1 MTLSLPVGTVTF
13 LFTDIEGSTRL
24 WEQFPAEMGAALA
37 RHDALLRE
45 AIEHNNG
52 AVFATGGDAFC
63 AAFHTASAALSAALD
78 AQLSLAREPW
88 PEPVRIRVRM
98 ALHTGAAEVR
108 DNDYFGQP
116 LNRVARVLA
125 AGHGGQVLLSLA
137 TRELVQDRLP
147 AGLALRDLGERRLK
161 DLIRPERI
169 YQLVASDLPAEFP
182 PLKTLDARAHNLP
195 IQLTSFVGR
204 EQEMQDVKGLLGASR
219 LVTLIGSGG
228 AGKTRL
234 GLQVSADLIDDFAD
248 GVWLVELAPL
258 TDPRLVPQTMATVL
272 GIKEQPG
279 AAITDTLTKELR
291 NKELLLILD
300 NCEHLVD
307 ASARLCQSLLAI
319 CAGVHLLVTSRE
331 TLRVP
336 GETTYR
342 VPSLPTPDPKTT
354 PSVASLTQYAAVRLF
369 IDRAVAVRPE
379 FVVSNANAPALASI
393 CHRLDGIPLALELA
407 AARVRSLSVDDI
419 DRRLDQRFRLLIG
432 GSRTALPR
440 QQTLRALIDW
450 SYELLDASE
459 RALFGRLSVFAGG
472 WALEVAVHVCGGEGV
487 DASEIADLL
496 TSLADKSLVV
506 VEPAGTSVRYGL
518 LETVRQYARD
528 RLQERGEEAR
538 WQARHLACFL
548 ALAEEAAPQLMGADQ
563 QAWLE
568 RLDREIDNLRLAL
581 TRSSAPGG
589 DAESGLRLAGALW
602 RFWYVHGHI
611 DEGRGQ
617 LNALLAATPDAPP
630 AARAKALNGA
640 GALAL
645 EQADYP
651 AAKAMF
657 GECLLLRRALG
668 DRQGI
673 AGVLGNLGSVAMQQ
687 GDPPSA
693 RALLEE
699 CLAIFRELGDRQHI
713 ATALNQL
720 AIVSFDQGDY
730 PVARK
735 LHEEGLAIAR
745 EQRNRHGIAT
755 SLVNLGGV
763 ASDQGDYPAAR
774 ALYEE
779 SLALFRGLADR
790 LGIAYSLAGLGHV
803 ARREGDLSAARALL
817 DESLAI
823 CRDLGHLISVASSME
838 GLADIAF
845 ATAETGRAARILG
858 AAERLREDIGHP
870 LTPGARPGYDSMVAE
885 GRASV
890 GDDAAFDRAW
900 REGRA
905 MATDRAIEYALR
917 HDDAA

>member
-1 MTLSLPVGTVTF
+1 MPS
-13 LFTDIEGSTRL
+13 
-24 WEQFPAEMGAALA
+24 FPS
-37 RHDALLRE
+37 R
-45 AIEHNNG
+45 
-52 AVFATGGDAFC
+52 
-63 AAFHTASAALSAALD
+63 
-78 AQLSLAREPW
+78 REPW

-472 WALEVAVHVCGGEGV
+472 WALEAAVHVCGGEGV

-581 TRSSAPGG
+581 TRSSAPAAMPRAGCGSRVRCGG
-589 DAESGLRLAGALW
+589 SGMCTDTSTRGAASSTPCLPPHRMRRPRPARRRSTGLAHW
-602 RFWYVHGHI
+602 RWSRPTI
-611 DEGRGQ
+611 
-617 LNALLAATPDAPP
+617 LPP
-630 AARAKALNGA
+630 
-640 GALAL
+640 
-645 EQADYP
+645 
-651 AAKAMF
+651 
-657 GECLLLRRALG
+657 RRC
-668 DRQGI
+668 
-673 AGVLGNLGSVAMQQ
+673 LGSACCS
-687 GDPPSA
+687 GE
-693 RALLEE
+693 RW
-699 CLAIFRELGDRQHI
+699 
-713 ATALNQL
+713 
-720 AIVSFDQGDY
+720 
-730 PVARK
+730 
-735 LHEEGLAIAR
+735 
-745 EQRNRHGIAT
+745 GI
-755 SLVNLGGV
+755 
-763 ASDQGDYPAAR
+763 
-774 ALYEE
+774 
-779 SLALFRGLADR
+779 
-790 LGIAYSLAGLGHV
+790 
-803 ARREGDLSAARALL
+803 
-817 DESLAI
+817 
-823 CRDLGHLISVASSME
+823 
-838 GLADIAF
+838 
-845 ATAETGRAARILG
+845 
-858 AAERLREDIGHP
+858 
-870 LTPGARPGYDSMVAE
+870 
-885 GRASV
+885 GRASRACWAIW
-890 GDDAAFDRAW
+890 GPWRCSRATLRPRGRCSRSAW
-900 REGRA
+900 RFSA
-905 MATDRAIEYALR
+905 SWATGSTSPP
-917 HDDAA
+917 H